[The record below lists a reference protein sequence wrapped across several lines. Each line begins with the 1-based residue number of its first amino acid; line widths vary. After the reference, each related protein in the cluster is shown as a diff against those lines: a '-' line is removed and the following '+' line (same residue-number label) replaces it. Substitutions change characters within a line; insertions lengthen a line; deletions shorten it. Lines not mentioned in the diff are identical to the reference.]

1 MYFHLEDSYSSFGQ
15 LSVIN
20 VLLRLY
26 IQVFLFFLVDYFQ
39 NLTGVAGVLG
49 LHVQGLV
56 EEELSPGLDTVASH
70 VLSIQSVLI
79 LHQLYNSEPVELD
92 PVAKV
97 LLKNSPNI
105 NRKLQIHFPDSMPI
119 TFVGTI

>member
-1 MYFHLEDSYSSFGQ
+1 MKQISF
-15 LSVIN
+15 S
-20 VLLRLY
+20 LLD
-26 IQVFLFFLVDYFQ
+26 DYFQ

-49 LHVQGLV
+49 LHVQRLV

-92 PVAKV
+92 LVAKV
-97 LLKNSPNI
+97 LLKTLKKSTGNYKFIS
-105 NRKLQIHFPDSMPI
+105 RTACRLHFPQGD
-119 TFVGTI
+119 F